1 MWRFGASDGQGFLL
15 ALAPGPQIVQD
26 MQRQMFD
33 MGASTYLGGGNLT
46 PLRDPKK
53 MKSLGGGD
61 TRWRTKFSIHSNPAR
76 MAAAV
81 V

>member
-15 ALAPGPQIVQD
+15 ALAPGPQTVQD

-33 MGASTYLGGGNLT
+33 MGASTYLDGGNLT

-53 MKSLGGGD
+53 L
-61 TRWRTKFSIHSNPAR
+61 
-76 MAAAV
+76 
-81 V
+81 